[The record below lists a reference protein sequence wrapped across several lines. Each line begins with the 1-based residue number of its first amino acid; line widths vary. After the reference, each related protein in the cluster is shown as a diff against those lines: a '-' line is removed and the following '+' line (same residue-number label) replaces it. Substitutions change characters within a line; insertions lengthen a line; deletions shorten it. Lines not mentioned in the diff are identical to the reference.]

1 MISLKRPPRWW
12 VAVLILVGVTA
23 IAPGAE
29 ALCRHCHDPTWAD
42 RLSDERNKSPTPAPV
57 PAPQRSAQELKAL
70 ALSKI
75 SISDWSWQTPGDIVM
90 IADFTFRN
98 GNPFYV
104 KDLKVLCVHTAPSGT
119 VIDWNT
125 RTIYEIVP
133 AYGSKSVRQFNMGL
147 IHSQAQSSS
156 CKIIDFEMA
165 GHFGQLF
172 EPDLP
177 YADPCARITDP
188 RIHQQCE
195 GK

>member
-1 MISLKRPPRWW
+1 VPRKNAATAAAMTNAQRMRTEVEHCADLK
-12 VAVLILVGVTA
+12 ILRNTCVEMTA

-29 ALCRHCHDPTWAD
+29 ALCRHCDDPTRAD
-42 RLSDERNKSPTPAPV
+42 RLSDERNKWPTPVPV

-119 VIDWNT
+119 VIDRNT
-125 RTIYEIVP
+125 RTI
-133 AYGSKSVRQFNMGL
+133 
-147 IHSQAQSSS
+147 
-156 CKIIDFEMA
+156 
-165 GHFGQLF
+165 
-172 EPDLP
+172 
-177 YADPCARITDP
+177 
-188 RIHQQCE
+188 
-195 GK
+195 